1 MNTQIEIDLEL
12 AKVSDGALAMLE
24 MANGIASLPPEVFS
38 RLLDALAEEHLR
50 RFGAHRVGA
59 ATLKV
64 PKTTLDA
71 DELWH
76 SLRMLAN
83 WLGNADEATRD
94 DPDLEGVSDV
104 IARMWMGMRGVLT
117 EVTDRTANQTFCE
130 AAN

>member
-1 MNTQIEIDLEL
+1 
-12 AKVSDGALAMLE
+12 V
-24 MANGIASLPPEVFS
+24 
-38 RLLDALAEEHLR
+38 R
-50 RFGAHRVGA
+50 RVGA

-83 WLGNADEATRD
+83 WLGNANEATRD

-104 IARMWMGMRGVLT
+104 IARMWMGMRLVLT
-117 EVTDRTANQTFCE
+117 EGTDRTANQTFCE